1 MKNITTPFFL
11 VFCTLIFGQK
21 SEALIPSQSSSVFS
35 INNLQLLEKI
45 SVEELINY
53 DFMDD
58 IHQELFDGSTEAKSL
73 NDAGIDFDQRINI
86 FFGKDAR
93 YEITGFTFGIKD
105 KKALFSA
112 FDDFDFLSNWN
123 SNTEIYNSLFNH
135 LVIQNNVAMLIKV
148 EPIEA
153 LVTATTDSIWYARG
167 NLSPYNQEA
176 QIEEVAPDE
185 DYEESEYID
194 LSAGGIDYEKNY
206 NELLDSVQFYLKKE
220 GVDALL
226 KGVIDR
232 GERLVN
238 HAAAFN
244 ELLTHPV
251 AGVFYLDNEKNLEH
265 SRSLWYLKAVLP
277 LLFVDMKEIFDGNL
291 ITGDLILK
299 DHSIDI
305 DITAQYSQKLGEIYT
320 EMEDS
325 KFDPNILKYVKRDHP
340 AFFTYNINLRKAYEK
355 AFEILIPILSKQKND
370 RVIMNVLVLK
380 LLDELMN
387 KDALFKTYK
396 GSLFM
401 TFNGVKKV
409 NTKKIEFKYD
419 ENTFDYVDVIT
430 DAEEDM
436 PVFTMG
442 FSTERGD
449 IPEMILTQ
457 LSQISSKIENKG
469 DYWVLNNAVFNAAPM
484 FMTHRNGLFIVSN
497 DQSFIEN
504 NLNGYGEE
512 ALTKKTY
519 KRMKKGGSMNGVID
533 LNAVAEKLPVDFFPN
548 EQQRLIESLKE
559 TRGQLAL
566 YSEPGKALYSKYHV
580 NYRYEGTENSGKHLL
595 DLLNTVFLFT
605 K

>member
-176 QIEEVAPDE
+176 EIEEVAPDE

-194 LSAGGIDYEKNY
+194 LSVGGIDYEKNY

-238 HAAAFN
+238 HATAFN

-419 ENTFDYVDVIT
+419 ENTFEYVDVIS

-457 LSQISSKIENKG
+457 LSQISSRIENKG

-566 YSEPGKALYSKYHV
+566 YSEPGQALYSKYHV

>member
-1 MKNITTPFFL
+1 MKNITALLFSVLSTL
-11 VFCTLIFGQK
+11 VFSQK

-45 SVEELINY
+45 SVDELITY
-53 DFMDD
+53 DFMED

-86 FFGKDAR
+86 FFGKDTR

-105 KKALFSA
+105 KKALFSV
-112 FDDFDFLSNWN
+112 FDDFDFSSNWDEK
-123 SNTEIYNSLFNH
+123 TEIYSSLFNH
-135 LVIQNNVAMLIKV
+135 LVIQNNAAMLIRV
-148 EPIEA
+148 EPVEA

-167 NLSPYNQEA
+167 NLSPYSQEA
-176 QIEEVAPDE
+176 QIEDASPD
-185 DYEESEYID
+185 DDTEETEFFD
-194 LSAGGIDYEKNY
+194 LSNSIDYEKNY
-206 NELLDSVQFYLKKE
+206 NELLDSVQFYLKKD
-220 GVDALL
+220 GLDALL

-238 HAAAFN
+238 HAPAFN

-251 AGVFYLDNEKNLEH
+251 AGVFYIDNARNLER
-265 SRSLWYLKAVLP
+265 SRSLWYLKTILP
-277 LLFVDMKEIFDGNL
+277 RLFVDMKEIYEGNL
-291 ITGDLILK
+291 ITGDLILR
-299 DHSIDI
+299 DHAIDI
-305 DITAQYSQKLGEIYT
+305 DVTAQYGQKLGEIYT

-325 KFDPNILKYVKRDHP
+325 KFDPNILKYIRSDHP

-355 AFEILIPILSKQKND
+355 AFEILIPILSKQKNE

-380 LLDELMN
+380 LLDELIN

-409 NTKKIEFKYD
+409 KTKKVEFKYD
-419 ENTFDYVDVIT
+419 ENTFEYTDVIT

-449 IPEMILTQ
+449 IPEMILTH
-457 LSQISSKIENKG
+457 LSQIASEIENKG
-469 DYWVLNNAVFNAAPM
+469 DYWVLNKAVFNAAPM

-497 DQSFIEN
+497 DQTFIEN

-512 ALTKKTY
+512 ALTKKSY

-566 YSEPGKALYSKYHV
+566 HSERGQALYSKYHV
-580 NYRYEGTENSGKHLL
+580 NYRYEGAENSGKHLL